1 MEWEGW
7 LIGNGQAEMAKAN
20 GSREWNPPC
29 QLQGPPTAAA
39 TPAQSGVGVR
49 GRYGTNGNFR
59 LFHLFHSSLL
69 LADGFGDALGPQPR
83 EQVLKKL
90 KASLSF
96 LDFFSFLP

>member
-1 MEWEGW
+1 MESALSIARATDCG
-7 LIGNGQAEMAKAN
+7 GYAGAV
-20 GSREWNPPC
+20 GSVC
-29 QLQGPPTAAA
+29 
-39 TPAQSGVGVR
+39 R

>member
-1 MEWEGW
+1 MKGMDSA
-7 LIGNGQAEMAKAN
+7 LFT
-20 GSREWNPPC
+20 
-29 QLQGPPTAAA
+29 QGPPTAAA
-39 TPAQSGVGVR
+39 APPQSGVCVR

-96 LDFFSFLP
+96 LIFLSFLP